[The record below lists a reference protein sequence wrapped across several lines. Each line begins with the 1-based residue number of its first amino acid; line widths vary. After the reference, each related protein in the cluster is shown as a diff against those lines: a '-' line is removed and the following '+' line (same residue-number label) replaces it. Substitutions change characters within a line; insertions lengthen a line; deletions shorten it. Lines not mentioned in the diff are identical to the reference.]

1 MKVTSGTT
9 GNTLQVPLN
18 ATKFRQYRNMNV
30 ALAGIALFMVALALC
45 GGIYMVDSAFTVVKS
60 RGFGIFGAFLSLW
73 LVVFIGLAAVPAW
86 QLSSLQYKILK
97 RKAPAMIVDQNGI
110 QDNASNYVFEF
121 IPWSEI
127 ESVIL
132 TSRYAPNIKKT
143 FSGVAVVLKDK
154 KMLLRK
160 KSKLF
165 AMWMMPDDE
174 IMKKR
179 QVFIPQ
185 GRIDMPV
192 EEVVEQ
198 INIFRAR
205 MGV

>member
-1 MKVTSGTT
+1 
-9 GNTLQVPLN
+9 
-18 ATKFRQYRNMNV
+18 
-30 ALAGIALFMVALALC
+30 
-45 GGIYMVDSAFTVVKS
+45 
-60 RGFGIFGAFLSLW
+60 
-73 LVVFIGLAAVPAW
+73 
-86 QLSSLQYKILK
+86 
-97 RKAPAMIVDQNGI
+97 MIVDQNGI